1 MPEGPAVG
9 STGGIIGLLAGIG
22 APVIPAWDQFIA
34 AGPII
39 IRAKRPGRRCTRRRP
54 DRIGYT

>member
-34 AGPII
+34 TGPII
-39 IRAKRPGRRCTRRRP
+39 TALSGLGVGALAGAPIGF
-54 DRIGYT
+54 GYT